1 MRPIRKGK
9 FILLPILLCM
19 TLLVTSC
26 GSNASSA
33 GEDSKTSQSENSR
46 KTKGTRDNTPV
57 VLTGQADGAVT
68 YGNDSVTIDASHT
81 SDGYIMVSYTGTNE
95 KVKLQ
100 ITGTDEVV
108 YTYNLQGEY
117 ETFPLTSGDGSY
129 TVGVFE
135 NIEGTTYSTLFTQS
149 VDVSIDDE
157 FGPYLYANQYVDFD
171 ENSTVVDEAEELAE
185 SADDDMDVVEEVYNY
200 MINNF
205 TYDYDKAESVQSG
218 YLPDVDTVLETK
230 TGICFDYAAVMAA
243 MLRCERI
250 PTRLEIGYKGDVYHA
265 WISVYLEEEGWVNG
279 IIQFNGRTWEMMD
292 PTFAST
298 SSDPEEFITDNSEY
312 VTKYVY

>member
-1 MRPIRKGK
+1 M
-9 FILLPILLCM
+9 
-19 TLLVTSC
+19 
-26 GSNASSA
+26 
-33 GEDSKTSQSENSR
+33 
-46 KTKGTRDNTPV
+46 
-57 VLTGQADGAVT
+57 
-68 YGNDSVTIDASHT
+68 
-81 SDGYIMVSYTGTNE
+81 
-95 KVKLQ
+95 
-100 ITGTDEVV
+100 
-108 YTYNLQGEY
+108 
-117 ETFPLTSGDGSY
+117 
-129 TVGVFE
+129 
-135 NIEGTTYSTLFTQS
+135 
-149 VDVSIDDE
+149 SIDDE

-205 TYDYDKAESVQSG
+205 TYDYDKAETVQSG